1 MTHFHIFLLN
11 DKSAFQSEVFGL
23 HVFQKV
29 FQGSVCLST
38 EQFSILPRSILYEP
52 WSTDNSNVSGSC
64 SLMASFLHDR
74 AAFLDGTSVI
84 MPVFNAVPLEDHRHL
99 ICFFRLV
106 LKSSQFHVEKNDS
119 EIAAQSGD
127 TLFLFFG
134 YCIVINL

>member
-38 EQFSILPRSILYEP
+38 EQFSILP

-74 AAFLDGTSVI
+74 AAFLDGTVS
-84 MPVFNAVPLEDHRHL
+84 DHA
-99 ICFFRLV
+99 CF
-106 LKSSQFHVEKNDS
+106 
-119 EIAAQSGD
+119 
-127 TLFLFFG
+127 
-134 YCIVINL
+134 